1 MGRGS
6 YIWKYGM
13 CYYNWRHRTRD
24 IVESVL
30 DESSVEVTTWYV
42 AKKFIK
48 QSRCESCKI
57 LLKAGDN
64 DIAHDA

>member
-6 YIWKYGM
+6 YVEDLE
-13 CYYNWRHRTRD
+13 CDWRHRTWE

-30 DESSVEVTTWYV
+30 DENSAEVTTWCV
-42 AKKFIK
+42 AGKFIK
-48 QSRCESCKI
+48 QSRCESCKM

-64 DIAHDA
+64 DIAYDA